1 MEDDDLESAPTSTL
15 LIDDL
20 PARSAFKGGL
30 AAATPVRGSGSGFG
44 HGHGHALYSLE
55 ETTLHGALSA
65 HLSGDCSHP
74 KRLAFLVQYAS
85 GLVLLVYA
93 LAAPFFPRQ
102 HLHAPGGQ
110 PHDAEGDSGFGRHW
124 FAFMLLF
131 QGVHQLALGY
141 ASAQSLQLQSHDI
154 EFYEHNLWG
163 VVAWLMG
170 GLTHVA
176 RLCLIWS
183 VHTRDQWERAQPRA
197 AVRLPVSSSRPESA
211 FELTHC
217 NGAV

>member
-1 MEDDDLESAPTSTL
+1 MEDDDLEGGSASTSM
-15 LIDDL
+15 LIDEL

-30 AAATPVRGSGSGFG
+30 AASATPVRGAVGKSR
-44 HGHGHALYSLE
+44 ALYELE
-55 ETTLHGALSA
+55 ENTLHGALSA
-65 HLSGDCSHP
+65 HLSGDWSHP
-74 KRLAFLVQYAS
+74 KRLSFLVQYAA

-93 LAAPFFPRQ
+93 LSTPFFPRQ
-102 HLHAPGGQ
+102 HLHAAGGE
-110 PHDAEGDSGFGRHW
+110 PHDAEGDNGFGRNW

-154 EFYEHNLWG
+154 EYYEHNLWG
-163 VVAWLMG
+163 VVAWIMG

-183 VHTRDQWERAQPRA
+183 VTRRVVQPHA
-197 AVRLPVSSSRPESA
+197 DGWLPGCQLQSTTIGRLSA
-211 FELTHC
+211 LELTRS
-217 NGAV
+217 NGTV